1 MIYDHPEPPFCG
13 ISAVAAPIPRLAPV
27 IIATRRISVT
37 SVSGRATTVSA
48 SAVADS
54 FSRRDLGT
62 QNYCNNKSILRINDF
77 LYNVEQLEPWVD
89 RIKKISGETRDT
101 YVVTRFPLLKR

>member
-1 MIYDHPEPPFCG
+1 M
-13 ISAVAAPIPRLAPV
+13 
-27 IIATRRISVT
+27 
-37 SVSGRATTVSA
+37 
-48 SAVADS
+48 
-54 FSRRDLGT
+54 
-62 QNYCNNKSILRINDF
+62 LRINDF